1 MKRGLHKL
9 FCFMPY
15 LIILFVTCWQET
27 GWYDDHMIGGYAA
40 PESEIYSLEKLTGGK
55 LGVLDKAANI

>member
-1 MKRGLHKL
+1 MNWGLHRL

-15 LIILFVTCWQET
+15 LTTLFVTCQQET
-27 GWYDDHMIGGYAA
+27 GWYDDDVIGAYAA

-55 LGVLDKAANI
+55 LGALDKAANI